1 MTAESK
7 ENVLQ
12 WIAIQRRKGIIHP
25 DGKIDMTKTILI
37 VDDKANVRTLV
48 REYLTEQ
55 GFHVVE
61 AENGQTAL
69 YTARQEKPDLILLD
83 IMMPEMDGFEFIRAY
98 KKESDRPIILLTA
111 KLEESDKVIGLELG
125 ADDYITKPFGMRELV
140 ARIHTVLRRAGQIP
154 HPSSRLQIGDIV
166 LDRESHSVTVSERPV
181 HLTPSEFDLLALLMN
196 APGRVFT
203 RIDLLEDLQGTSFE
217 GVARTIDVHIR
228 NLRTKIESDPADPRY
243 IETVFGI
250 GYRLK
255 LNN

>member
-1 MTAESK
+1 MS
-7 ENVLQ
+7 
-12 WIAIQRRKGIIHP
+12 
-25 DGKIDMTKTILI
+25 KTILV

-55 GFHVVE
+55 GFRVVT
-61 AENGQTAL
+61 ADNGQNAL
-69 YTARQEKPDLILLD
+69 YVARHEKPDLVLLD

-98 KKESDRPIILLTA
+98 RKESDSPVILLTA

-140 ARIHTVLRRAGQIP
+140 ARIHTVMRRAGQIP
-154 HPSSRLQIGDIV
+154 HPSSRLQVGDIIV
-166 LDRESHSVTVSERPV
+166 DRETHTVMVKDHLV

-196 APGRVFT
+196 APGRVFS
-203 RIDLLEDLQGTSFE
+203 RLDLLEDLQGTSFE

-228 NLRTKIESDPADPRY
+228 NLRTKIEPEPANPQY

-250 GYRLK
+250 GYRFIEK
-255 LNN
+255 